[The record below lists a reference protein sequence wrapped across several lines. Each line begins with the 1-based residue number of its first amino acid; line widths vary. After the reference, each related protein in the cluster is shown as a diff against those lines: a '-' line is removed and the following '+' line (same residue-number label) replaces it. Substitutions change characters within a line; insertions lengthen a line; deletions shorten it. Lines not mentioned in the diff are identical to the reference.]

1 MKKLTIENLIADD
14 ACDSGIEFAKAAFDA
29 GLDPALETIRQG
41 QFEYFRWLVV
51 EGYDLEHLRTPNF
64 TWNEEGIV
72 QSTSGYHGTST
83 SGYHGTSTSGR
94 EGTST
99 SGYHGTSTSGY
110 HGTSTSGREGKS
122 TSGDYGTSTSGY
134 HGTST
139 SGREGKSTS
148 GDYGTSISG
157 YGGTSTSGYGGQCA
171 SGDNGILVIEFMG
184 GSRCRIKTAYVGE
197 NGILPNVFYKLDDDG
212 DFVMVS

>member
-72 QSTSGYHGTST
+72 Q
-83 SGYHGTSTSGR
+83 
-94 EGTST
+94 ST